1 MRRRALEPSRLEWSF
16 GREGDEHGPLPL
28 AGTGLQVTGR
38 VDRIDVDAAGRAL
51 VRDYKGRT
59 VSAGARWARDNKL
72 QVALYALA
80 VRELLGLETVGALYQ
95 PVGHRDV
102 RRAGWCAATCRA
114 AT

>member
-1 MRRRALEPSRLEWSF
+1 MGF

-28 AGTGLQVTGR
+28 AGTGLGVTGR

-80 VRELLGLETVGALYQ
+80 VRERSAARRSARCTSRSATAMSA
-95 PVGHRDV
+95 
-102 RRAGWCAATCRA
+102 RAGWCAATCRA